1 MLSRVRARA
10 RVRVRARA
18 RVRARVSEEDL
29 LELLHVGGSDAL
41 PEELD
46 PIESRHLVVREVT
59 ADKDLPAR
67 GRGQPCM
74 GHGGI
79 RGGDAAATAAATAA
93 AAAAATAAQ
102 RARARVCSESEV
114 RPVSTESGVL

>member
-1 MLSRVRARA
+1 MLSRVRVRARARARVRARARARA
-10 RVRVRARA
+10 RVRVR
-18 RVRARVSEEDL
+18 VRVSEEDL

-67 GRGQPCM
+67 GRG
-74 GHGGI
+74 
-79 RGGDAAATAAATAA
+79 
-93 AAAAATAAQ
+93 
-102 RARARVCSESEV
+102 
-114 RPVSTESGVL
+114 STTP